1 MGTAHQDG
9 INEFMRR
16 DRVSFQDV
24 IQRVVENPNYVA
36 EPYHIFLIQIFTINQ
51 KIL

>member
-24 IQRVVENPNYVA
+24 IQRVVENPNSVA
-36 EPYHIFLIQIFTINQ
+36 EPYHIFLIQIFTFNH
-51 KIL
+51 KNL